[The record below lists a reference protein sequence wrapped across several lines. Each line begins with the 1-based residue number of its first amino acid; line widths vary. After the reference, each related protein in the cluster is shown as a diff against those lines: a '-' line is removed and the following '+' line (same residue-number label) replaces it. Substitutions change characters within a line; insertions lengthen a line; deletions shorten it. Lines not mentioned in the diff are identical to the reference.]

1 MVHWGQVTLH
11 HFQCAIVDGGVMSD
25 TPNFLTY
32 AQTAFD
38 SFDERSFCA
47 VDSLV
52 FAWLSYLHLPSD
64 MPQLTGWRGLD
75 VRELLRAE
83 CYQDMIDDLWDP
95 QGSRALLEAV
105 AASPRYRG
113 VRVSGYRAVSD
124 VATTEQ
130 FAAVTFRFPA
140 GFSYVSFRGTDSTI
154 VGWKEDFN
162 MAFRCPVPAQ
172 ESAARYVDEAAAA
185 IDGPLLCGG
194 HSKGGNLA
202 VYGAAMCSDDARN
215 RIERAFS
222 HDGPGFV
229 EEFLSGGAFAGL
241 SGRIDKT
248 LPQSSIFGMMFE
260 TQEDYAIVGSTEFS
274 LLQHNPFS
282 WVVDGCDFVYRERLS
297 AGARYVDSSIREMLL
312 AVTPSERERF
322 VDALFSVLE
331 ATGAVR
337 FADIA
342 GNLRESLPVML
353 QAAQGF
359 DKDTR
364 RLVSQTIAAIL
375 KCALLPKRPPIDV
388 PAAGKSLTEQLEAW
402 QSELMH

>member
-1 MVHWGQVTLH
+1 
-11 HFQCAIVDGGVMSD
+11 MSD
-25 TPNFLTY
+25 TANFLTY

-38 SFDERSFCA
+38 SFDDRPFCA

-52 FAWLSYLHLPSD
+52 FAWLSYLRLPSD
-64 MPQLTGWRGLD
+64 MPRLTDWQGLD

-95 QGSRALLEAV
+95 RGSRALLEAV

-113 VRVSGYRAVSD
+113 VRVCGYRAVSD
-124 VATTEQ
+124 VAMTEQ

-172 ESAARYVDEAAAA
+172 ESAAHYVDEVAAA

-202 VYGAAMCSDDARN
+202 VYSAAMCSDGACN

-229 EEFLSGGAFAGL
+229 EEFLSGDAFAGL

-260 TQEDYAIVGSTEFS
+260 TQEDYAIVESTEFS

-297 AGARYVDSSIREMLL
+297 AGARYVDGSIREMLL

-322 VDALFSVLE
+322 VDALFSVFE

-342 GNLRESLPVML
+342 GNLRENLPVML

-359 DKDTR
+359 DQDTR
-364 RLVSQTIAAIL
+364 RFVSQTIAAIL
-375 KCALLPKRPPIDV
+375 KCALLPKRPQIDV
-388 PAAGKSLTEQLEAW
+388 PAAGKSLAEQLEAW
-402 QSELMH
+402 QSDLLR

>member
-1 MVHWGQVTLH
+1 M
-11 HFQCAIVDGGVMSD
+11 
-25 TPNFLTY
+25 
-32 AQTAFD
+32 
-38 SFDERSFCA
+38 
-47 VDSLV
+47 
-52 FAWLSYLHLPSD
+52 FAWLSYLRLPGD
-64 MPQLTGWRGLD
+64 MPELAGWQGLD

-83 CYQDMIDDLWDP
+83 CYEDMIGDLWDP
-95 QGSRALLEAV
+95 EGSRALLEAV

-113 VRVSGYRAVSD
+113 VRVCGYRAVNDASM
-124 VATTEQ
+124 TEQ
-130 FAAVTFRFPA
+130 FAAMTFRFPA
-140 GFSYVSFRGTDSTI
+140 GFSYLSFRGTDSTI

-162 MAFRCPVPAQ
+162 MAFRCPVPSQ

-185 IDGPLLCGG
+185 IDGLLLCGG

-202 VYGAAMCSDDARN
+202 VYGAAMCSGAVHN

-229 EEFLSGGAFAGL
+229 EEFLSGDAFAGL

-260 TQEDYAIVGSTEFS
+260 TQEDYAIVESTEFS

-282 WVVDGCDFVYRERLS
+282 WVVDGCDFVYCERLS

-312 AVTPSERERF
+312 AVGPAERERF
-322 VDALFSVLE
+322 VDALFSVFE
-331 ATGAVR
+331 ATGAER

-342 GNLRESLPVML
+342 VNLRESLPVML
-353 QAAQGF
+353 QTAQGF

-364 RLVSQTIAAIL
+364 RFISQTIAAIL
-375 KCALLPKRPPIDV
+375 KCALLPKRPEFNV
-388 PAAGKSLTEQLEAW
+388 PGAGKSLAEQLEAW
-402 QSELMH
+402 QSELLH

>member
-1 MVHWGQVTLH
+1 
-11 HFQCAIVDGGVMSD
+11 
-25 TPNFLTY
+25 
-32 AQTAFD
+32 
-38 SFDERSFCA
+38 
-47 VDSLV
+47 
-52 FAWLSYLHLPSD
+52 
-64 MPQLTGWRGLD
+64 
-75 VRELLRAE
+75 
-83 CYQDMIDDLWDP
+83 
-95 QGSRALLEAV
+95 
-105 AASPRYRG
+105 
-113 VRVSGYRAVSD
+113 
-124 VATTEQ
+124 
-130 FAAVTFRFPA
+130 
-140 GFSYVSFRGTDSTI
+140 
-154 VGWKEDFN
+154 
-162 MAFRCPVPAQ
+162 MAFRCPVPSQ

-202 VYGAAMCSDDARN
+202 VYGAAMCSGAVHN

-229 EEFLSGGAFAGL
+229 EEFLSGDAFAGL

-260 TQEDYAIVGSTEFS
+260 TQEDYAIVESTEFS

-282 WVVDGCDFVYRERLS
+282 WVIDGCDFVYCERLS

-312 AVTPSERERF
+312 AVEPAERERF
-322 VDALFSVLE
+322 VDALFSVFE
-331 ATGAVR
+331 ATGAER

-364 RLVSQTIAAIL
+364 RFISQTIAAIL
-375 KCALLPKRPPIDV
+375 KCALLPKRPELNV
-388 PAAGKSLTEQLEAW
+388 PAAGKNLAEQLEAW
-402 QSELMH
+402 QSELLH

>member
-1 MVHWGQVTLH
+1 
-11 HFQCAIVDGGVMSD
+11 MSD
-25 TPNFLTY
+25 SPNFLTY

-38 SFDERSFCA
+38 SFEDRPFCA

-52 FAWLSYLHLPSD
+52 FAWLSYLRLPGD
-64 MPQLTGWRGLD
+64 MSELAGWQGLD

-83 CYQDMIDDLWDP
+83 CYQDMIGDLWDP
-95 QGSRALLEAV
+95 EESRALLEAV

-113 VRVSGYRAVSD
+113 VRVCGYRD
-124 VATTEQ
+124 VNDASMTEQ
-130 FAAVTFRFPA
+130 FAAMTFRFPA
-140 GFSYVSFRGTDSTI
+140 GFSYLSFRGTDSTI

-162 MAFRCPVPAQ
+162 MAFRCPVAAQ
-172 ESAARYVDEAAAA
+172 VSAAHYVDEVASA
-185 IDGPLLCGG
+185 IGGPLLCGG

-202 VYGAAMCSDDARN
+202 VYGAAMCSDAARA
-215 RIERAFS
+215 RIERVYS

-229 EEFLSGGAFAGL
+229 EEFLSGEAFADL

-260 TQEDYAIVGSTEFS
+260 TQEDYAIVESTEFS

-282 WVVDGCDFVYRERLS
+282 WVVDGCDFVYREHLS

-312 AVTPSERERF
+312 AVEPAERERF
-322 VDALFSVLE
+322 ADALFSVFE
-331 ATGAVR
+331 ATGAER

-364 RLVSQTIAAIL
+364 RFISQTIVAIL
-375 KCALLPKRPPIDV
+375 KCALLPKRAELNVPI
-388 PAAGKSLTEQLEAW
+388 AGKSLAEQLEAW
-402 QSELMH
+402 QSELLH

>member
-1 MVHWGQVTLH
+1 
-11 HFQCAIVDGGVMSD
+11 MSD
-25 TPNFLTY
+25 SPNFLTY

-38 SFDERSFCA
+38 SFDERPFCA

-52 FAWLSYLHLPSD
+52 LAWLSYLRLPGD
-64 MPQLTGWRGLD
+64 MPELAGWQWLD

-83 CYQDMIDDLWDP
+83 CYRDMIDDLWDP
-95 QGSRALLEAV
+95 EGSRALLEAV

-113 VRVSGYRAVSD
+113 VHVCGYRAVKD
-124 VATTEQ
+124 VSMTEQ
-130 FAAVTFRFPA
+130 FAAMTFRFPA
-140 GFSYVSFRGTDSTI
+140 GFSYLSFRGTDSTI

-162 MAFRCPVPAQ
+162 MAFRCPVPSQ
-172 ESAARYVDEAAAA
+172 ESAARYVDEAADA

-202 VYGAAMCSDDARN
+202 VYGAPMCSDAAGD

-229 EEFLSGGAFAGL
+229 EEFLSGDAFAGL

-260 TQEDYAIVGSTEFS
+260 TQEDYAIVESTEFS

-282 WVVDGCDFVYRERLS
+282 WVVDGCDFVYCERLS
-297 AGARYVDSSIREMLL
+297 AGARYIDSSIREMLL
-312 AVTPSERERF
+312 AVGPAERERF
-322 VDALFSVLE
+322 VDALFSVFE
-331 ATGAVR
+331 ATGAER

-353 QAAQGF
+353 QTAQGF

-364 RLVSQTIAAIL
+364 RFISQAIAAIL
-375 KCALLPKRPPIDV
+375 KCALLPKRPELNV
-388 PAAGKSLTEQLEAW
+388 PAAGKSMAEQLEAW
-402 QSELMH
+402 QSEFLR

>member
-1 MVHWGQVTLH
+1 
-11 HFQCAIVDGGVMSD
+11 MSD
-25 TPNFLTY
+25 TANFLTY
-32 AQTAFD
+32 AQTALD
-38 SFDERSFCA
+38 SFDDRPFCA

-52 FAWLSYLHLPSD
+52 FAWLSYLRLPSD
-64 MPQLTGWRGLD
+64 MPRLTDWQGLD

-113 VRVSGYRAVSD
+113 VRVCGYRAVSD
-124 VATTEQ
+124 VAMTEQ

-172 ESAARYVDEAAAA
+172 ESAAHYVDEVAAA

-202 VYGAAMCSDDARN
+202 VHSAAMCSDGARN

-229 EEFLSGGAFAGL
+229 EEFLSGDAFAGL

-260 TQEDYAIVGSTEFS
+260 TQEDYAIVESTEFS

-297 AGARYVDSSIREMLL
+297 AGARYVDGSIREMLL

-322 VDALFSVLE
+322 VDALFSVFE

-359 DKDTR
+359 DQDTR
-364 RLVSQTIAAIL
+364 RFVSQTIAAIL
-375 KCALLPKRPPIDV
+375 KCALLPKRPQIDV
-388 PAAGKSLTEQLEAW
+388 PAAGKSLAEQLEAW
-402 QSELMH
+402 QSELMR

>member
-1 MVHWGQVTLH
+1 
-11 HFQCAIVDGGVMSD
+11 MSD
-25 TPNFLTY
+25 TANFLTY

-38 SFDERSFCA
+38 SFDDRPFCA

-52 FAWLSYLHLPSD
+52 FAWLSYLRLPSD

-83 CYQDMIDDLWDP
+83 CYQDMIDDLWEP

-105 AASPRYRG
+105 AANPRYRG
-113 VRVSGYRAVSD
+113 VRVCGYRSVND
-124 VATTEQ
+124 VAMTEQ
-130 FAAVTFRFPA
+130 FAATTFRFPA
-140 GFSYVSFRGTDSTI
+140 GFSYISFRGTDSTI

-172 ESAARYVDEAAAA
+172 ESAARYMNEAAAA

-202 VYGAAMCSDDARN
+202 VYGAAMCSDSARN

-229 EEFLSGGAFAGL
+229 EEFLSGDAFAGL

-260 TQEDYAIVGSTEFS
+260 TQEDYAIVESTEFS

-297 AGARYVDSSIREMLL
+297 AGARYVDGSIREMLL

-322 VDALFSVLE
+322 IDALFSVFE

-359 DKDTR
+359 DKDTSR
-364 RLVSQTIAAIL
+364 FVSQTIAAIL
-375 KCALLPKRPPIDV
+375 KCALLPKRPQIDM
-388 PAAGKSLTEQLEAW
+388 PAAGKSLAEQLDAW
-402 QSELMH
+402 QSELLH